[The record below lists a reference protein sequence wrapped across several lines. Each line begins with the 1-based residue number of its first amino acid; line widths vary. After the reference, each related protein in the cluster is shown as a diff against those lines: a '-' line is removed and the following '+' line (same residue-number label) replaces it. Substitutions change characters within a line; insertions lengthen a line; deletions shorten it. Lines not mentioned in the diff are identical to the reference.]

1 MNARSSPTPS
11 PNTMPSASEC
21 TLRAN
26 TPMRIPAMMPLI
38 VEPIT
43 MPAISAR
50 ASGVN
55 QAVIPSM
62 APRIAPNR
70 RPKRTLFI
78 GHLPPSM
85 VVLPVFLSFFNG
97 VSLTARKQNKQ
108 NAHKQIN
115 RNQNYRGAMP
125 GENATRTFEQA
136 FRVGAHRFAI
146 QIVRDV
152 GGHPPRRLVA
162 RVRTAIHR
170 FFADCSQWTR
180 HGAGGRRQLSRCRSR
195 QHERQ
200 DRTERE

>member
-1 MNARSSPTPS
+1 MNARSSPTPR

-38 VEPIT
+38 VDPIT

-70 RPKRTLFI
+70 SPKRILFI
-78 GHLPPSM
+78 GHLP
-85 VVLPVFLSFFNG
+85 LSSLLGYYPFFK

-108 NAHKQIN
+108 NAHDQIN
-115 RNQNYRGAMP
+115 GNQDYSGPMP
-125 GENATRTFEQA
+125 RENATRTFEQA
-136 FRVGAHRFAI
+136 FRV
-146 QIVRDV
+146 
-152 GGHPPRRLVA
+152 
-162 RVRTAIHR
+162 
-170 FFADCSQWTR
+170 S
-180 HGAGGRRQLSRCRSR
+180 
-195 QHERQ
+195 
-200 DRTERE
+200 